1 VNGAHSPA
9 ALLIFIFGRVG
20 AKAVPR
26 VLTWPFTLC
35 WYLLMKAPRDW
46 PMLGLLA
53 DAIGYGMT
61 GP

>member
-1 VNGAHSPA
+1 
-9 ALLIFIFGRVG
+9 LLIFIFGRVG